1 MLGTAFIDLHERK
14 MLISEFCDNNMGRL
28 ESLIIQ
34 HNNSGPDSN
43 FKVIILLKQP
53 SEEIRE
59 SIYVTLKMLE
69 VDFEFT
75 TERKDWETKGL

>member
-34 HNNSGPDSN
+34 HHNFEPDSN
-43 FKVIILLKQP
+43 FKVVVFLKQP
-53 SEEIRE
+53 TEKIRE
-59 SIYVTLKMLE
+59 SIEVTLKMLE
-69 VDFEFT
+69 VDFEFST
-75 TERKDWETKGL
+75 NYKSWET